1 MTPLEILQQ
10 RFGYDK
16 FRKGQAELI
25 THILQGQDVLGI
37 MPTGAGKSVCYQI
50 PALLF
55 SGLTIVITPLI
66 SLMQDQVI
74 ALQANGIPAM
84 FLNSMTDI
92 ITYREIFRRIYQ
104 GQLKILYVAPERL
117 ETASFCRLA
126 KEILISMVVVDEAH
140 CVSQWGQDFRPSYL
154 KILSFLQCIPKRPV
168 ISAFTATATQEVA
181 KDIVKILGMQN
192 PFYLST
198 GFDRK
203 NLYFA
208 VDYPKD
214 KFHALIEILR
224 TRPEETGIIYCISRK
239 MTEQVANNLNQNGF
253 SAVCYH
259 AGLSDEE
266 RNKNQRDF
274 IYDKIKLIVATN
286 AFGMGIDKSNISFVV
301 HYNMPKNLESYYQ
314 EAGRAGRDGSHADCI
329 LLYHPNDI
337 RINEFLIENSGQNE
351 QLDEHTR
358 MQIQRKEK
366 NRLQFMKSYCLETG
380 CLRKYMLEYFGEQ
393 VPEYCGNCSFCQSHC
408 EKLEITLETQ
418 KIISCIY
425 RLYQK
430 NIFLSEIAIANILHG
445 SNLKQYEIYQN
456 ISTYGIMKENSLT
469 QCLAMIRFL
478 IHENWISKDEH
489 KNLIVNRNSAIMLKQ
504 KLKIYMYVKKNSET
518 KIIYSNEKNKIITK
532 NSEDTELMKLLKKCR
547 QELAQKEHVPA
558 YIIFTDTS
566 LKDMCKKCPVS
577 AMAFR
582 SVDGV
587 GHVKLEKYGDAFI
600 KVIRD
605 YQNTIEKIKKG

>member
-1 MTPLEILQQ
+1 MTALEILQQ
-10 RFGYDK
+10 KFGYHS

-37 MPTGAGKSVCYQI
+37 MPTGAGKSICYQI
-50 PALLF
+50 PALLL
-55 SGLTIVITPLI
+55 SGLTIVVTPLI
-66 SLMQDQVI
+66 SLMQDQVN

-84 FLNSMTDI
+84 FLNSMTDRL
-92 ITYREIFRRIYQ
+92 TYKEIFRNIYQ

-117 ETASFCRLA
+117 ETASFYRLA
-126 KEILISMVVVDEAH
+126 KEVFISMIVVDEAH

-154 KILSFLQCIPKRPV
+154 KILSFLQYIPVRPV

-181 KDIVKILGMQN
+181 NDMIKILGMHQ
-192 PFYLST
+192 PFCLST

-224 TRPEETGIIYCISRK
+224 KRPEETGIIYCISRK
-239 MTEQVANNLNQNGF
+239 MTEQVAIDLNHNGF

-266 RNKNQRDF
+266 RNKNQQDF
-274 IYDKIKLIVATN
+274 IYDRIKLIVATN

-337 RINEFLIENSGQNE
+337 KINEFLIENSGQNE
-351 QLDEHTR
+351 QLDESTR
-358 MQIQRKEK
+358 IQIRQKEK
-366 NRLQFMKSYCLETG
+366 KRLQFMQFYCKETS

-393 VPEYCGNCSFCQSHC
+393 APEYCGNCSFCQANS
-408 EKLEITLETQ
+408 EKFEITLEAQ

-430 NIFLSEIAIANILHG
+430 NMFLSESEIANILHG
-445 SNLKQYEIYQN
+445 NPAKQYELYQN
-456 ISTYGIMKENSLT
+456 ISTYGIMKEYSVK
-469 QCLAMIRFL
+469 QCLAMIKFL
-478 IHENWISKDEH
+478 VHENWISKTEH
-489 KNLIVNRNSAIMLKQ
+489 GILKLNRSSAMVLKQ
-504 KLKIYMYVKKNSET
+504 N
-518 KIIYSNEKNKIITK
+518 
-532 NSEDTELMKLLKKCR
+532 
-547 QELAQKEHVPA
+547 Q
-558 YIIFTDTS
+558 
-566 LKDMCKKCPVS
+566 
-577 AMAFR
+577 
-582 SVDGV
+582 
-587 GHVKLEKYGDAFI
+587 
-600 KVIRD
+600 
-605 YQNTIEKIKKG
+605 